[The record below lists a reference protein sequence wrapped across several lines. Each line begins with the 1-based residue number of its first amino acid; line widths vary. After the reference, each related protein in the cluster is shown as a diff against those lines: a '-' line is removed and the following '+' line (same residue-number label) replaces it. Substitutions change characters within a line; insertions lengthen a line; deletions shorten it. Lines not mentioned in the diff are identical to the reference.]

1 MIGVIYF
8 IVILFACI
16 LGAIV
21 GLGGGV
27 FIRPIFDTIGYHE
40 MADIQFYSSVAILCM
55 AIVSTY
61 KKLQD
66 GTEID
71 KMKVILIS
79 AGAIIG
85 GMLGDLVLQQIM
97 YRAQTESGA
106 QTVQAIS
113 TVVVLSASLVLTA
126 KSELRCEVKR
136 KRLSFL
142 FGIFLGAIA
151 VFLGIGG
158 GPINVPILMI
168 FFGLP
173 IKPAAAYSIVIIF
186 FSHLSRLV
194 TIGATVGFTPFDL
207 TMLVFI
213 IPAAVL
219 GGLVGARF
227 SKILSDGAVKK
238 LFMAAIAAV
247 ILLNIF
253 NGIFVF

>member
-1 MIGVIYF
+1 MIGALYF
-8 IVILFACI
+8 IVILLACI

-27 FIRPIFDTIGYHE
+27 FIRPVFDTIGYHN

-55 AIVSTY
+55 AVVSTY

-71 KMKVILIS
+71 NMKVILIS

-85 GMLGDLVLQQIM
+85 GIFGDLILQQIM
-97 YRAQTESGA
+97 YRSQTESGA
-106 QTVQAIS
+106 QLVQAIS

-136 KRLSFL
+136 KRLSFI

-194 TIGATVGFTPFDL
+194 TLGATVGFSYFDL
-207 TMLVFI
+207 SMLVFI

-238 LFMAAIAAV
+238 LFMAAIFAV